1 MQSTEYEK
9 EKHNKVDEF
18 SRVIG
23 NLKDRKQ
30 RILDGKTNC
39 IPLSF
44 ERFRKH
50 FPGVEMSK
58 YIIITAMQKI
68 GKTKL
73 VDKLFIY
80 DSFFYAI
87 ENPTQ
92 LKFKAL
98 YFTLEESKE
107 IKIASFYSYLLY
119 KLDKIRISVSDLR
132 STDSFKPCPKEVLD
146 LLESERYQRYIK
158 EFKKMV
164 HYIDDVKNPTGINKY
179 CRAYALDNGTLHMK
193 KEYRRKE
200 DPFSMDSDSS
210 KPKMVLT
217 DVPDYYEADDPNEY
231 RFIILDNFSNLTSE
245 KGMSKHQ
252 TIEKM
257 SKYFITLRDQLK
269 YSIIAVQHQA
279 QDKEGLESKK
289 FGALEPSSDG
299 LGDCKLT
306 ARDINMLIGL
316 YSPFKYGIKSYA
328 GYNIEAFQN
337 NIRFLN
343 VIEDREYNS
352 SGNICPLFFDGAV
365 SEFIELPMPDE
376 EYELNKFL
384 NLKRLMDEGVLHLRQ
399 RTPNTLFFSKS
410 LKGVNIIN
418 KLKIYGKNCW
428 NFWRK
433 WCR

>member
-418 KLKIYGKNCW
+418 KLKNLWEKLLEFLEKVG
-428 NFWRK
+428 
-433 WCR
+433 

>member
-1 MQSTEYEK
+1 MTSTEYEK
-9 EKHNKVDEF
+9 EKNNKVDEF
-18 SRVIG
+18 SRVIDS
-23 NLKDRKQ
+23 LVERKQ

-44 ERFRKH
+44 ERFRRF
-50 FPGVEMSK
+50 FPGTEMGK

-73 VDKLFIY
+73 TDKLFIY

-87 ENPTQ
+87 EHPDQ

-119 KLDKIRISVSDLR
+119 KLDKVRISVADLR
-132 STDSFKPCPKEVLD
+132 STDSFKPCPKEVLE
-146 LLESERYQRYIK
+146 LLESDRYQRYIK

-193 KEYRRKE
+193 KEYRKVNNAFE
-200 DPFSMDSDSS
+200 VENDIS
-210 KPKMVLT
+210 KPDMVLT
-217 DVPDYYEADDPNEY
+217 DVPDFYEADNPDEY
-231 RFIILDNFSNLTSE
+231 RFIILDNFSNLSSE

-257 SKYFITLRDQLK
+257 SKYFNTLRDQLN
-269 YSIIAVQHQA
+269 YTIIAVQHQA

-306 ARDINMLIGL
+306 ARDVNMLIGL

-328 GYNIEAFQN
+328 GYSIEAFQN

-352 SGNICPLFFDGAV
+352 AGNICPLFFDGAV
-365 SEFIELPMPDE
+365 SEFIELPTPDE
-376 EYELNKFL
+376 EYEINKFL
-384 NLKRLMDEGVLHLRQ
+384 NLKRLMDEGVLYLKEE
-399 RTPNTLFFSKS
+399 PKSTLFFSKG
-410 LKGVNIIN
+410 LKKSNIIN
-418 KLKIYGKNCW
+418 KLKFYGKNCR